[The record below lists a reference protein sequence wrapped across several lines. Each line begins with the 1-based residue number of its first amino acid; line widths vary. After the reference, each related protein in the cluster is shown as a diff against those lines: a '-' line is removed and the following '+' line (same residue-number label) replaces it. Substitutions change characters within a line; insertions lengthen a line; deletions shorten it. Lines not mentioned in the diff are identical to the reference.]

1 MDLLTWLAVGLF
13 ATILSGA
20 LLLTEIDEVFFAL
33 PAVLSWLIVAFGA
46 TNLRRITETGEVVQL
61 EYLQLALLAGGMAML
76 MLLVWVRGAA
86 TMLVPRDQDEPY
98 VSDGASD
105 GLGPKP

>member
-20 LLLTEIDEVFFAL
+20 LLLTEIDEVFFGL

-46 TNLRRITETGEVVQL
+46 TNLRRITETGEVVELQ
-61 EYLQLALLAGGMAML
+61 YLQLALLAGGLSML
-76 MLLVWVRGAA
+76 MLLVWIRGAA
-86 TMLVPRDQDEPY
+86 VLVVPDEQGEPY
-98 VSDGASD
+98 ATDDASE